1 MIKKLSTNDDIAASA
16 SELAIC
22 IRQALDRKDV
32 LQCGDPPLR
41 AFYPGPDNL
50 VTISH
55 RFICLVQYGIVLI
68 A

>member
-22 IRQALDRKDV
+22 IPQALDRKDV
-32 LQCGDPPLR
+32 AEIPRCG